1 LHVVFNGH
9 FALLQLPWQSL
20 AAHEGGENEFE
31 QHPDQQP
38 ELATQPRQKY
48 LPPRGWQLSPLF
60 PLHLMPHAPQFEF
73 ELVVSGTPAQQRAF
87 VSDDFQL

>member
-1 LHVVFNGH
+1 MHVVFSGH
-9 FALLQLPWQSL
+9 FVPSQLPWQSL

-38 ELATQPRQKY
+38 LLATQPRQKY
-48 LPPRGWQLSPLF
+48 RPPRSEQLSPLL

-73 ELVVSGTPAQQRAF
+73 ELVVTGTPLQQRAF
-87 VSDDFQL
+87 VSVDFQL